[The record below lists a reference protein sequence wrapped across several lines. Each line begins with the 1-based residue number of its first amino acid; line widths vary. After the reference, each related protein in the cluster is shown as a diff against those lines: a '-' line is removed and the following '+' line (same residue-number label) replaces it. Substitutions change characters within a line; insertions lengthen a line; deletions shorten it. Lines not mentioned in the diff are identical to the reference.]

1 MALGGKE
8 KSYYGVWAGASGGW
22 ICDIRGRRRVRL
34 WVGQVTLEGMDNGY
48 TTLGKGYFIF
58 KISNK

>member
-22 ICDIRGRRRVRL
+22 ICDIRGGEAGETGGWPGDIRR
-34 WVGQVTLEGMDNGY
+34 DGY
-48 TTLGKGYFIF
+48 MTLGKGYFIL